1 MTFTSDLID
10 HFRLDAEY
18 NDDFTVIFSSV
29 PGRRN
34 AKREDMWFKKKALGQ
49 GSFGIVWL
57 EESLSEGTQNLRA
70 VKEVRKGL
78 GHGAGFKIDYAR
90 ELYAMARLSRASSQ
104 LQKSTNCTNSPAI
117 SILTTLHSS
126 MGGTRTIAMSSSPWN
141 TFHTAIWGAALMDP
155 CQS

>member
-18 NDDFTVIFSSV
+18 HDDFTLIFSPV

-34 AKREDMWFKKKALGQ
+34 AKREDKWSKKKALGQ

-57 EESLSEGTQNLRA
+57 EENFCEGKQNLRA

-90 ELYAMARLSRASSQ
+90 ELYAMAKLSRAS
-104 LQKSTNCTNSPAI
+104 
-117 SILTTLHSS
+117 
-126 MGGTRTIAMSSSPWN
+126 
-141 TFHTAIWGAALMDP
+141 
-155 CQS
+155 